1 MGKVYDFD
9 IPDDDYFLRLTDG
22 KEIEIEGQ
30 ERMAEELTS
39 NTLGSG
45 KRTSYAGKQEKQKKP
60 VNKKAVIL
68 TLIAAAGV
76 TAGIKLTSYV
86 MDRIDY
92 QVDARAATEIVAAEE
107 QAKFLNNGLGF
118 LSENG
123 EYVIK
128 DNTVEDYKEKLG
140 DVTPKELYAIKEIVN
155 EKELHDIVVSMGYN
169 NIDEYYKSLGY
180 VDKDTDTPS
189 EEVFNNYMEAEIVP
203 LYRNGTLLVNKD
215 GKGLN

>member
-1 MGKVYDFD
+1 MRKVYDFD

-22 KEIEIEGQ
+22 KEIEIEEQ
-30 ERMAEELTS
+30 ERITQNLRS
-39 NTLGSG
+39 NSIGNN
-45 KRTSYAGKQEKQKKP
+45 KRTSHANKQKMKKKP
-60 VNKKAVIL
+60 VNKKGVIL
-68 TLIAAAGV
+68 TVVAAIGV

-189 EEVFNNYMEAEIVP
+189 EEVFDNYIEAEIVP